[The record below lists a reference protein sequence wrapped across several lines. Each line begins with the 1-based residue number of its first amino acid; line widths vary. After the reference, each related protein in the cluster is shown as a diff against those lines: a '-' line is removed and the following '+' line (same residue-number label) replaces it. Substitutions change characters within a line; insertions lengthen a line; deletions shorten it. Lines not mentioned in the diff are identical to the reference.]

1 MVLQAM
7 SGCIMFKTAPI
18 ENEDELK
25 VMFGPIV
32 CTNERTLVP
41 GVEDAN
47 SSSDDHLEAT
57 LGGGENSTPDPCTNA
72 TGKRKMRHDS
82 PKPKKKKDSR
92 EEYMKRLVE
101 AFESRSMTTNKS
113 ITSADTDL
121 VRVEVIAQ
129 LQQVI
134 DDESPEGSNLHL
146 FASHLLIEKKYRDV
160 FASLKTKEGRIAWLR
175 KAYKIDL
182 KKSN

>member
-1 MVLQAM
+1 
-7 SGCIMFKTAPI
+7 MFKTAPL

-47 SSSDDHLEAT
+47 SSSDDHFEAT

-72 TGKRKMRHDS
+72 TGKRKVRHDS

-113 ITSADTDL
+113 ITSVETDPI
-121 VRVEVIAQ
+121 RVEVIAQ

-134 DDESPEGSNLHL
+134 DDGSPEGSDLHL
-146 FASHLLIEKKYRDV
+146 FATHLFTSKKYRDI
-160 FASLKTKEGRIAWLR
+160 FSALKTSEGRNAWLR
-175 KAYKIDL
+175 HAFEIDV
-182 KKSN
+182 KKST